1 MEYENEKPEKDDDIK
16 KIIEESKNDNGDKI
30 PRGEFQQQGT
40 TNGSRMPESMG
51 F

>member
-30 PRGEFQQQGT
+30 PRGESSKPE
-40 TNGSRMPESMG
+40 TNGARMPQMG